1 MSGNVR
7 FIFDKRLEGEKY
19 SEIAKMMNEKGIETP
34 TAYLL
39 KKGYSLY
46 NTQWL
51 REFLEHRS
59 NLFLEDGH
67 RILCSNLFFHFYGL
81 S

>member
-1 MSGNVR
+1 MNPYGYMFKNEDKTVLHLDREVSGNVR

-46 NTQWL
+46 NAF
-51 REFLEHRS
+51 R
-59 NLFLEDGH
+59 
-67 RILCSNLFFHFYGL
+67 YGTAIW
-81 S
+81 